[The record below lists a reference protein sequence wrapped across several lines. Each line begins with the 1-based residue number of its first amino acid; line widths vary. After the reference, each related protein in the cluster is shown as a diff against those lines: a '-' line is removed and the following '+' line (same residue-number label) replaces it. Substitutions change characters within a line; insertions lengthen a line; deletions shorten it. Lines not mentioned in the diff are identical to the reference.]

1 MTADEYRSKH
11 AGVLRIGM
19 VGAGWVTRH
28 HMLAWQ
34 AQKDRARVV
43 AIADPLE
50 AKARERASEFG
61 IEHIFADARAMLDS
75 VEMDALDVASPRQT
89 HVAMVDLAAERG
101 IPALCQKPLAPTLAE
116 ARELVSRTAGIRLM
130 IHENWRF
137 RDYYR
142 QIRQWLD
149 EELIGSIHQV
159 VMSVLSSGMI
169 ASPDGTF
176 PALARQPFM
185 KDLDRLLV
193 MEVLIHHID
202 TLRYL
207 FGDLELLSASIATST
222 PHTAGEDVAT
232 IMMKGDRGTSIL
244 LLGSMAAHGYP
255 PIPTDRLELL
265 GDRGRILLDN
275 GVLSLSGDRDQS
287 LSYDLPATYQD
298 SYRQVISHF
307 IDGLETGAA
316 FETNPADNLRTLELV
331 EEIYSR
337 G

>member
-1 MTADEYRSKH
+1 
-11 AGVLRIGM
+11 M

-28 HMLAWQ
+28 HLLAWQ

-43 AIADPLE
+43 AIADPLT
-50 AKARERASEFG
+50 AKARERADEFG
-61 IEHIFADARAMLDS
+61 IEHVFADARTMLNS
-75 VEMDALDVASPRQT
+75 VEIDALDVASPRQT
-89 HVAMVDLAAERG
+89 HVEMVDLAAERG
-101 IPALCQKPLAPTLAE
+101 IPVLCQKPLAPTLAE
-116 ARELVSRTAGIRLM
+116 ARELVDRTAQIRLM

-142 QIRQWLD
+142 QIRKWLD
-149 EELIGSIHQV
+149 EELIGSVHQV

-169 ASPDGTF
+169 ADPDGTF

-185 KDLDRLLV
+185 KDLNRLLV

-207 FGDLELLSASIATST
+207 FGDLELLSASTARST
-222 PHTAGEDVAT
+222 CHTQGEDVAT
-232 IMMKGDRGTSIL
+232 VMMKANRGPTVL

-275 GVLSLSGDRDQS
+275 GVLSLSGDQNES
-287 LSYDLPATYQD
+287 LSYELPGTYQD
-298 SYRQVISHF
+298 SYRRVISHF
-307 IDGLETGAA
+307 LDGLQTGTG
-316 FETNPADNLRTLELV
+316 FETNPADNLLTLELV
-331 EEIYSR
+331 EEIYRRS
-337 G
+337 